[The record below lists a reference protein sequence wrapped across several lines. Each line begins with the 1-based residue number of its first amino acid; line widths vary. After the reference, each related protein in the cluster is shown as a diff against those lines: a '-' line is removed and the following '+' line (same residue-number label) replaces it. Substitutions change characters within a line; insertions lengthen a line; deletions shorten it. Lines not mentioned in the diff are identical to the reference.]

1 MEQLGTSPFTV
12 PEQVEALL
20 GDIGHV
26 RNYGRNFKFFILA
39 FYFVSHLTFAVLP
52 GEHDLFRY
60 LGYNFYYLSFGQA
73 HFRVV
78 ELLYSM
84 IVLPLFFWV
93 YQFYRHEDV
102 YTRYGHYI
110 IKQYN
115 QAVFTNKGIMRARFI
130 NLTSRLIS
138 WSREFQIYHT
148 VIFFVLRVDILRSA
162 QLELWQWPLVF
173 CCLVLNFVMHLLGT
187 RLFVNMYVSILV
199 HLILFDGPMRD
210 KLNQMNRKIADQHNR
225 ATSKYRQAIRVL
237 KSLEHYGA
245 HFGSL
250 FSVFLYLMMP
260 VVGASLLEL
269 ARVQT
274 WIDSLLLLFG
284 FSTGFFSGII
294 PMLLF
299 GFYTYRFQQQY
310 HRLNRYHC
318 RNVSERLRMLRLVEL
333 VGGPPV
339 GVRYYKLDQVIT
351 HRSLTTVSFQSKGVG
366 LD

>member
-20 GDIGHV
+20 VDLDHFRQG
-26 RNYGRNFKFFILA
+26 RTYGRNLKLFTLV
-39 FYFVSHLTFAVLP
+39 FYFGSHMTFAILP
-52 GEHDLFRY
+52 GEHLLFRY

-148 VIFFVLRVDILRSA
+148 VIFFVLSVSVD
-162 QLELWQWPLVF
+162 
-173 CCLVLNFVMHLLGT
+173 
-187 RLFVNMYVSILV
+187 
-199 HLILFDGPMRD
+199 
-210 KLNQMNRKIADQHNR
+210 
-225 ATSKYRQAIRVL
+225 
-237 KSLEHYGA
+237 
-245 HFGSL
+245 
-250 FSVFLYLMMP
+250 
-260 VVGASLLEL
+260 
-269 ARVQT
+269 
-274 WIDSLLLLFG
+274 
-284 FSTGFFSGII
+284 
-294 PMLLF
+294 
-299 GFYTYRFQQQY
+299 
-310 HRLNRYHC
+310 
-318 RNVSERLRMLRLVEL
+318 VSEAE
-333 VGGPPV
+333 
-339 GVRYYKLDQVIT
+339 
-351 HRSLTTVSFQSKGVG
+351 S
-366 LD
+366 